1 MKTYLFDTFNRY
13 KRFSEK
19 LDAETILC
27 NKSWWVFNDSGEK
40 EVYIFN
46 TDGTLIISVS
56 GRVTNATW
64 QYISANKSIVITGN
78 NQSYMVKPAFYDQ
91 MIFAL
96 QVDGT
101 NDYAF
106 LIDEN
111 NLPSTNLRSLADLK
125 EHFAEK
131 ERQAVLAEERK
142 RQAELAALM
151 QKQLEED
158 LERERLAK
166 EAEEKRIRAE
176 KEAEYNRIKSIIKH
190 RHFYLNLPDILINLI
205 DLMILLIGILSVIS
219 LIIVTLVTVG
229 VIADYVQKDVS
240 LAESYQIIKDIEGF
254 YLLSV
259 WSYILL
265 PFNICFIYFVCL
277 FKKRKW
283 PLSLSQWLN
292 YKLHQKCQEYLKDNQ
307 KD

>member
-46 TDGTLIISVS
+46 TDGTLIIAVS
-56 GRVTNATW
+56 GKVTNATW
-64 QYISANKSIVITGN
+64 QYISANKSLIISGN
-78 NQSYMVKPAFYDQ
+78 NQSYMVKPAFYDNQ
-91 MIFAL
+91 IFAL

-111 NLPSTNLRSLADLK
+111 NLPSTNLRSLSDLK

-151 QKQLEED
+151 QKKLEED
-158 LERERLAK
+158 RERQRLEKETEERRIRSENEREKSSIIYNLKKNHPLTRYIRFFNNDELLDPCLAIGGSSLFMVMLISNEDAK
-166 EAEEKRIRAE
+166 EGFGQ
-176 KEAEYNRIKSIIKH
+176 
-190 RHFYLNLPDILINLI
+190 FYPY
-205 DLMILLIGILSVIS
+205 MVILLAIIIGIC
-219 LIIVTLVTVG
+219 VTILCLWLF
-229 VIADYVQKDVS
+229 IPHEKDW
-240 LAESYQIIKDIEGF
+240 E
-254 YLLSV
+254 
-259 WSYILL
+259 
-265 PFNICFIYFVCL
+265 
-277 FKKRKW
+277 
-283 PLSLSQWLN
+283 
-292 YKLHQKCQEYLKDNQ
+292 EYLYRKYLKENQ
-307 KD
+307 KE